1 VRASTENGNLLA
13 RINNV
18 SNPMPQSGLMA
29 PDLIA
34 TIEQWAEDGFIE
46 N

>member
-1 VRASTENGNLLA
+1 
-13 RINNV
+13 
-18 SNPMPQSGLMA
+18 MPQSGPMA

>member
-1 VRASTENGNLLA
+1 MENLLS
-13 RINNV
+13 RINSI
-18 SNPMPQSGLMA
+18 SNPMPQSGPMA